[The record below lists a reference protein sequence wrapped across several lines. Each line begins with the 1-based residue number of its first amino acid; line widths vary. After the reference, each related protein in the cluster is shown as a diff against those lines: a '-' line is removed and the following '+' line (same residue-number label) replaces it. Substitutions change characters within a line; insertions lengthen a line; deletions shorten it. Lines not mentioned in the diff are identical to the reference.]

1 MTTNVLRT
9 ADGWWAVLPRA
20 LDPARHP
27 AGSPAGNPAR
37 TGEPPAGRAVRI
49 DTAAATTAEL
59 LADRAAVREAVR
71 GAVASDAPGTPLAD
85 LAALSP
91 VTTPCRVVAQ
101 MVNYRSH
108 ARDSGFTGEI
118 PPTFFRKASGSVS
131 GPRDTIVRPP
141 HVRFLDYEIELGL
154 VMGAPLP
161 VGTVVT
167 ERDLPAYVAGLVLTN
182 DVSARDVQLTKTQF
196 YESKSYPTFTPTGP
210 HLALLEPEDFPH
222 LTNLRLRLS
231 VNGEPRQDR
240 TLADMIVRPAEALT
254 LLARF
259 QTLAPGDLLLT
270 GTPGGTALKAP
281 PKPVEKIGALLPSA
295 VKWKAFFKSQARNPR
310 YLRAG
315 DLITATI
322 ATPDGRIDLGEQRT
336 AVADAPGSRV
346 AG

>member
-1 MTTNVLRT
+1 MSTNVLRT
-9 ADGWWAVLPRA
+9 ADGWWVVRGHRA
-20 LDPARHP
+20 
-27 AGSPAGNPAR
+27 
-37 TGEPPAGRAVRI
+37 TRI
-49 DTAAATTAEL
+49 ETKAATTAEL
-59 LADRAAVREAVR
+59 IAERGAVREA
-71 GAVASDAPGTPLAD
+71 AASAATGTPVAD
-85 LAALSP
+85 LVALSP

-131 GPRDTIVRPP
+131 GPADTVVRPS
-141 HVRFLDYEIELGL
+141 HVKFLDYEIELGL

-161 VGTVVT
+161 LGTVVT
-167 ERDLPAYVAGLVLTN
+167 EPDLPSYVAGLVITN

-196 YESKSYPTFTPTGP
+196 YESKSYPSFTPTGP
-210 HLALLEPEDFPH
+210 YLALLEQEDFAH
-222 LTNLRLRLS
+222 LLNLRLKLS
-231 VNGEPRQDR
+231 VNGDLRQDR

-259 QTLAPGDLLLT
+259 QTLDPGDLLLT

-281 PKPVEKIGALLPSA
+281 PKPVEKIGALLPPA
-295 VKWKAFFKSQARNPR
+295 VKWKAFFKSQARNPH

-336 AVADAPGSRV
+336 AVADAE
-346 AG
+346 